1 MVDKYSNGL
10 IFVDIY
16 EIMIEYV
23 INYHN
28 LIYMVILYSY
38 LPLFWWIIV
47 IFMGFIDR
55 AELIIFFKINTYLN
69 QSEWWFSYI
78 LLQQVMEG
86 EAKDNEYSHE
96 TNDML
101 RDSNDTPY
109 SSIDVGADMRI

>member
-38 LPLFWWIIV
+38 LPLF
-47 IFMGFIDR
+47 
-55 AELIIFFKINTYLN
+55 
-69 QSEWWFSYI
+69 
-78 LLQQVMEG
+78 
-86 EAKDNEYSHE
+86 
-96 TNDML
+96 
-101 RDSNDTPY
+101 
-109 SSIDVGADMRI
+109 